1 MDIHGPFSQPEC
13 KELTEAGIRIA
24 GCRRC
29 LEEGR
34 ERPYYRYVELHQV
47 GHVLLCDEHY
57 DETARLLASTQAKR
71 RAVVRTQLGLLAFFV
86 GYAAGWILLGND
98 YRAGLSVLNGAT
110 LASVL
115 KVVSRWA

>member
-1 MDIHGPFSQPEC
+1 MDLHGPFTESEYQ
-13 KELTEAGIRIA
+13 ELTEAGIRVS
-24 GCRRC
+24 GCRKC
-29 LEEGR
+29 IEEGR
-34 ERPYYRYVELHQV
+34 ERCYYRYSELHQV

-71 RAVVRTQLGLLAFFV
+71 RAVVRTQLGLLAFFA

-98 YRAGLSVLNGAT
+98 YRAGLSVLNGAA

-115 KVVSRWA
+115 KAVSGWA